1 MEINNYLSVI
11 RAHTLLIKAN
21 IKKLRKYSEQ
31 MYDSTDDELKDELT
45 TYKKEGII
53 NGKYY
58 GLLGSVAR
66 FINKYDLDVSIVENS
81 TFSLKNNYCRIK
93 SLNKACF
100 SEPEE
105 VNVVNRSNGM
115 SEINYSEQIECNEQS
130 DNETA
135 YESEHSEQSEIN
147 TSTKKL
153 IITDKE
159 HENDLRII
167 LKQAIKN
174 EDRELMI
181 TTMELLKKFDEN
193 KSNTSTTAAPITN
206 TKTPNWLI
214 PLKCTVNPENN
225 KKLNN
230 QSFKYAIAASETNGD
245 KKFRPTNIEKHLNK
259 FNFEGITYPPNIND
273 YVTFEN

>member
-11 RAHTLLIKAN
+11 RAHRLLIKAN
-21 IKKLRKYSEQ
+21 MNRLPKYFEH
-31 MYDSTDDELKDELT
+31 MYDSTNDELKDELT
-45 TYKKEGII
+45 TYKKQGII

-58 GLLGSVAR
+58 GLLESVAR
-66 FINKYDLDVSIVENS
+66 FINKYDLDVSIVKKS
-81 TFSLKNNYCRIK
+81 TLTLINNYHRIK

-105 VNVVNRSNGM
+105 
-115 SEINYSEQIECNEQS
+115 INCSEQNEWNDQS
-130 DNETA
+130 DDETA
-135 YESEHSEQSEIN
+135 YESEYSKVSDNEEQT
-147 TSTKKL
+147 TSTNKKP

-174 EDRELMI
+174 SDRELMI

-193 KSNTSTTAAPITN
+193 KLNTSTTAAPITN
-206 TKTPNWLI
+206 TKTPSWLI

-225 KKLNN
+225 KKLNG
-230 QSFKYAIAASETNGD
+230 QSFKYAIAASKTTGN
-245 KKFRPTNIEKHLNK
+245 KKFGLTNIEKHLNK
-259 FNFEGITYPPNIND
+259 FNFEDITYPPNKND
-273 YVTFEN
+273 